1 VSLVTSTLVRLA
13 DAAVAARGGADLYR
27 FGLDARI
34 PDAAF
39 AAQSDGTV
47 LVKGIELLKDGTFNG
62 FEILAGDLGAMVER
76 FESLRDAGIFVPPF
90 RLDHS
95 WSVLSVVGYFEALDT
110 TTRVDDTDGRTHTF
124 LTGDVRLTGSID
136 YTPDQLVKAIKRGAL
151 RSRSSELGYYVTN
164 AGTELPLVFY
174 GCAFVDIPAV
184 EGLAPVT
191 LSKRSPEPHTI
202 TNLTADPTEGTAPMD
217 PEKLARLRELRAM
230 TSLSAEESAERDAL
244 NDEATAAGMTEED
257 LDSSNPT
264 AELVELTEVEGD
276 ETEEEEPEVEEDPE
290 PEPDPVVEPEPVVEP
305 GTAEPSA
312 ELAQLREQVARL
324 RQESTDREVAR
335 FREAGAIVTANEE
348 AAVAL
353 LSHDSEEVR
362 RAAGTLLGSMT
373 TRIDL
378 GKRRGRQALSSDAS
392 SGSGDALIRLG
403 MTGEEVGALWAD
415 LTTEERKLRQAELD
429 AWTKDRNENGI
440 RD

>member
-1 VSLVTSTLVRLA
+1 MSLVTSTLVRLA

-34 PDAAF
+34 PHAAF
-39 AAQSDGTV
+39 AAQGDGTV

-62 FEILAGDLGAMVER
+62 FEILAGDLAAMVER

-110 TTRVDDTDGRTHTF
+110 TTRVDETDGRTHTF

-136 YTPDQLVKAIKRGAL
+136 YTPDQLVKAMKRGAL

-184 EGLAPVT
+184 EGLAPVK

-217 PEKLARLRELRAM
+217 PEKLARLREMRAM
-230 TSLSAEESAERDAL
+230 TSLSAEQSAERDAL
-244 NDEATAAGMTEED
+244 NDEATAAGVTEED

-264 AELVELTEVEGD
+264 AELAEPTEVED
-276 ETEEEEPEVEEDPE
+276 PEPEPEEDPE

-335 FREAGAIVTANEE
+335 FREAGAIVEANEG

-378 GKRRGRQALSSDAS
+378 GKRRGRQTLSSDAS
-392 SGSGDALIRLG
+392 SGGGDALIRLG
-403 MTGEEVGALWAD
+403 MTGDEVGALWAD